1 MRYLELRLMVTD
13 KLSAEELSEFGE
25 QLKDFIY
32 NEAEDY
38 SSELHEIGLVDV
50 TYAVVYV
57 PDAGK
62 EIN

>member
-32 NEAEDY
+32 NEADDY